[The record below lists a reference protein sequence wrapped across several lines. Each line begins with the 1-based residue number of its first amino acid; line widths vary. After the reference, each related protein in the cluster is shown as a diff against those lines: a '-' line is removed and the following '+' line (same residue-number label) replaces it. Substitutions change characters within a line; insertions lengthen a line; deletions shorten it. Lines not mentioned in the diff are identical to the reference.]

1 MARSRIRLHM
11 TQEQLAEGICSR
23 ESITKYENGTAAP
36 SERIARKLAKRLHID
51 PWSFAQ
57 AAAHDRAQLQTMRDA
72 SRDHDYTT
80 WHQVCTEM
88 LERSN
93 SKLAQAYFEHC
104 LQVCEEMRERARMN

>member
-1 MARSRIRLHM
+1 M
-11 TQEQLAEGICSR
+11 TQEALAEGICSR
-23 ESITKYENGTAAP
+23 QSITKYESGTAAP

-57 AAAHDRAQLQTMRDA
+57 AAAYDREQLQTMRNA

-80 WHQVCTEM
+80 LQQVCTEM

-93 SKLAQAYFEHC
+93 TKLAQEYFGHC
-104 LQVCEEMRERARMN
+104 LQVCEDMMERPRVI